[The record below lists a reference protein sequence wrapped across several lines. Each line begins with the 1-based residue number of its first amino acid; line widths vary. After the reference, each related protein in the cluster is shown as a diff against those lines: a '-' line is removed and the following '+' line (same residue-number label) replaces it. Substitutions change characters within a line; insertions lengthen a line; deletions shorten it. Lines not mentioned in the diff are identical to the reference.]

1 MLIQNQD
8 IKETTNN
15 TNKARNTTQHPETIN
30 KILAISLYFSRMM
43 SPMARQTAPKKNTP
57 LKIPKMR
64 LTSKIPMKAIRIP
77 FFLFIVWKKDR
88 RSIFFCL
95 CDIDTGFV
103 FVSSDIAAKSHVFFA
118 IPEFEFLFT
127 IPQTHT
133 NPE

>member
-1 MLIQNQD
+1 
-8 IKETTNN
+8 
-15 TNKARNTTQHPETIN
+15 
-30 KILAISLYFSRMM
+30 MM

-64 LTSKIPMKAIRIP
+64 LTSKIPIKAIRIP
-77 FFLFIVWKKDR
+77 SFLFIVWKKDR

-127 IPQTHT
+127 FIAFLQFA
-133 NPE
+133 